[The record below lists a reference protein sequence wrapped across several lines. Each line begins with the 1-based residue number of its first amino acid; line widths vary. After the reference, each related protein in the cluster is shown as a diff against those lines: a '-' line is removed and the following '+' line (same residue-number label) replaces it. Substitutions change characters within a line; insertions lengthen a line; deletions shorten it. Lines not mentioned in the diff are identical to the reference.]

1 MSTIP
6 LRDTRLA
13 YIEQG
18 RGEPLV
24 FVHGTLGSMT
34 DFPAQL
40 EFFSPSY
47 RVIAYSR
54 RFHPP
59 NPVHQSEDSYSL
71 SVHAADLAEM
81 IEALGIS
88 PATVIASSYGG
99 YVALCCAIRHPGVIR
114 RLVLGEPPILP
125 LLNKSH
131 EGEIALE
138 EFEANALSPARVAF
152 SGGDDTLG
160 VRKFFDGVSGRRG
173 AFDLISALSRE
184 RLMESA
190 GTLRLELMAGPD
202 EYMPSIPDD
211 QIHSALIPVLLLDGQ
226 RSPRMFSLITDEL
239 ERLLPD
245 TSRILIP
252 GAGHAMH
259 AANPG
264 FYNSVVRDF
273 LTLPDPA

>member
-1 MSTIP
+1 MNTIP

-13 YIEQG
+13 YFEQG

-24 FVHGTLGSMT
+24 FVHGTLGSMR
-34 DFPAQL
+34 DFPAQV
-40 EFFSPSY
+40 EFFSQSH

-59 NPVHQSEDSYSL
+59 NPADRSGDSYSL

-81 IEALGIS
+81 VEARGIA

-99 YVALCCAIRHPGVIR
+99 YVALCCAVRHPGFIQ
-114 RLVLGEPPILP
+114 RLVLGEPPMLP
-125 LLNKSH
+125 LLRKTH
-131 EGEIALE
+131 EGETALE
-138 EFEANALSPARVAF
+138 EFEANTLAPARAAF
-152 SGGDDTLG
+152 AGGDDMLG

-173 AFDLISALSRE
+173 TFDLLPGPLRE

-190 GTLRLELMAGPD
+190 ATLRLELLAGAD
-202 EYMPSIPDD
+202 EYMPAIPDD
-211 QIHSALIPVLLLDGQ
+211 QIHAALVPVLLLNGQ
-226 RSPRMFSLITDEL
+226 KSPRMFSLITDEL

-245 TSRILIP
+245 TYRVLIP

-264 FYNSVVRDF
+264 FYNGVVREF
-273 LTLPDPA
+273 LTPV

>member
-1 MSTIP
+1 MTTVP

-18 RGEPLV
+18 RGEPLI
-24 FVHGTLGSMT
+24 FVHGTLGSMA
-34 DFPAQL
+34 DFPAQF
-40 EFFSPSY
+40 EFFSPSF

-71 SVHAADLAEM
+71 SVQAADLAEI

-88 PATVIASSYGG
+88 PATVIGSSYGG
-99 YVALCCAIRHPGVIR
+99 YVALCCAIRHPGFIE
-114 RLVLGEPPILP
+114 RLVLGEPPMLP
-125 LLNKSH
+125 LLKKTH

-138 EFEANALSPARVAF
+138 EFEANALSPARAAF
-152 SGGDDTLG
+152 AGGDETLG

-173 AFDLISALSRE
+173 SFDLISALSRE

-190 GTLRLELMAGPD
+190 RTLRLELLAGAD
-202 EYMPSIPDD
+202 EYMPAIPDD
-211 QIHSALIPVLLLDGQ
+211 QIHSALVPVLLLNGQ

-245 TSRILIP
+245 TYRVLIP

-264 FYNSVVRDF
+264 FFNGVLRDF
-273 LTLPDPA
+273 LTPI

>member
-1 MSTIP
+1 MNTIP

-18 RGEPLV
+18 KGEPLV
-24 FVHGTLGSMT
+24 FVHGTLGSMNE
-34 DFPAQL
+34 FSAQFD
-40 EFFSPSY
+40 FFSPAC

-59 NPVHQSEDSYSL
+59 NPVVQSEDSYSL
-71 SVHAADLAEM
+71 SVQAADLAEV

-88 PATVIASSYGG
+88 PATVIGSSYGG
-99 YVALCCAIRHPGVIR
+99 YVALCCAIRHPGFIQ
-114 RLVLGEPPILP
+114 RLVLGEPPMLP
-125 LLNKSH
+125 LLKKSH
-131 EGEIALE
+131 EGEIAFE
-138 EFEANALSPARVAF
+138 EFEANALSPARAAF
-152 SGGDDTLG
+152 ARGDDTLA

-173 AFDLISALSRE
+173 GFDLISAPSRE

-190 GTLRLELMAGPD
+190 GTLRLELMAGPE
-202 EYMPSIPDD
+202 EYMPIIPDD
-211 QIHSALIPVLLLDGQ
+211 QIHSAQIPVLLLDGQ

-245 TSRILIP
+245 TYRILIP

-273 LTLPDPA
+273 LSGPDPT